1 MDNIAWNFQSSKEA
15 MLRLNSD
22 LKIKTVGDQVEI
34 NAKHNEKQDAEG
46 SVW

>member
-1 MDNIAWNFQSSKEA
+1 MDNSEWNLQSNKEVIQ
-15 MLRLNSD
+15 RLNSD